1 MIVAEG
7 TVKVIGGYVPRFA
20 TIVGKPLPV
29 FGKAVVVACHDAEHK
44 VIDHRL
50 HIEVAGNR
58 LANLFGRGS
67 ALLQVGHLAYPACK
81 VDDSQ
86 LDLGR
91 ALLGL
96 AHVFRIVGQCIIR
109 RTAVDELGT
118 FVIGIALHIV
128 KPLGIAHLES
138 FPLQVVKPEICFVHV
153 AVQVDVEGIVLLLCH
168 VAAMLGK
175 LPGADAPELAIE
187 EHHAREAIGVA
198 ACILVSLHACTL
210 PDAVA
215 RSRHLLLHLV
225 EELVAHNPNAA

>member
-1 MIVAEG
+1 M
-7 TVKVIGGYVPRFA
+7 PRFA

-153 AVQVDVEGIVLLLCH
+153 AVQVDVEG
-168 VAAMLGK
+168 K
-175 LPGADAPELAIE
+175 
-187 EHHAREAIGVA
+187 AIGVA